1 MERSGT
7 GTLVREPAVGSLG
20 VLADRRDGLQTD
32 DEHVAERAP
41 RSFARRIAGEGA
53 IVFLLVLGAFL
64 VVAWLLDFK
73 YTSFSGDAFAR
84 MANGF
89 YVLYSRD
96 PHLAAI
102 GFVWEPLQSVAD
114 TLFLVGNHLWPALSH
129 NDMAG
134 SLTSSLAMAGAAYQ
148 IWAALREW
156 NVTRTPRLV
165 LTALFA
171 VNPMI
176 LFYAGNGMSEGLY
189 LFTLTASTRY
199 LLRWIHRGDL
209 RSLAY
214 AGIALAF
221 SYLTRNEAAAAALLG
236 VAVVGAV
243 SYARAYGNLKARAS
257 TAMSDVVV
265 FGSPPFIA
273 AAGWAITSYVIT
285 GYPFEQL
292 SSIYGNSMQEL
303 HLPHKS
309 FQGRVLYEVHAIGAL
324 APLMIIV
331 LIAAVAVA
339 FLRRDPGVMA
349 PLAVLGGA
357 LGFSM
362 LALLHNNIENFFR
375 YFIVAVPLEV
385 FLLGGI
391 IAAIQTARPTR
402 EDVLP
407 GEAIASAP
415 STRRTMVVLAS
426 VALVVVVM
434 VPATFTTGSAM
445 LNPKIGWE
453 ETQQLGFV
461 FHEHLNQVD
470 LRWRNR
476 YPQELALGS
485 YFDALRL
492 PDGDV
497 VTDNSTS
504 CVPEMITTMNQP
516 KLFVIPN
523 DRDYQRIVADP
534 ITFNVHYVLE
544 PDPTVTPVT
553 AMNIQYPNL
562 WTSGAGFTKRV
573 HQFPA
578 RGTCPGFRLFR
589 VIRHSNEVG

>member
-1 MERSGT
+1 MEHSGT
-7 GTLVREPAVGSLG
+7 GTLVHAPDVESRVM
-20 VLADRRDGLQTD
+20 VLADPRDEFGPD
-32 DEHVAERAP
+32 DHVADSAP
-41 RSFARRIAGEGA
+41 GSVARRLAGEGSV
-53 IVFLLVLGAFL
+53 VFLLTLAAYL

-73 YTSFSGDAFAR
+73 YTTFSGDAFSR

-114 TLFLVGNHLWPALSH
+114 TVFLLGNHLWPALSH

-134 SLTSSLAMAGAAYQ
+134 SLTSSIAMAGAAYQ
-148 IWAALREW
+148 ILAALREE
-156 NVTRTPRLV
+156 NVSRAPRLL

-214 AGIALAF
+214 AGVALALA
-221 SYLTRNEAAAAALLG
+221 YLTRNEAAAAVLLG
-236 VAVVGAV
+236 VVVVAAV
-243 SYARAYGNLKARAS
+243 SYARARGALKARAS

-273 AAGWAITSYVIT
+273 VAGWAITSYVIT

-303 HLPHKS
+303 HLGHKS
-309 FQGRVLYEVHAIGAL
+309 FHGRVLYEVHAISAF
-324 APLMIIV
+324 APLMVVV
-331 LIAAVAVA
+331 LIAAVAFA
-339 FLRRDPGVMA
+339 FWRRDPGVMA

-357 LGFSM
+357 LGFDM
-362 LALLHNNIENFFR
+362 LALLHNSIENYFR

-385 FLLGGI
+385 LLLGSI
-391 IAAIQTARPTR
+391 VAAIQTARLTPD
-402 EDVLP
+402 DV
-407 GEAIASAP
+407 AASGAGATASSP
-415 STRRTMVVLAS
+415 RRTVLALAS
-426 VALVVVVM
+426 VALVVAVM

-445 LNPKIGWE
+445 FNTSVGAE
-453 ETQQLGFV
+453 ETTQLGFI
-461 FHEHLNQVD
+461 FHEHLNQTD
-470 LRWRNR
+470 LHWRNR
-476 YPQELALGS
+476 YPQELALGR
-485 YFDALRL
+485 YFDALNL

-497 VTDNSTS
+497 VTDNSAG
-504 CVPEMITTMNQP
+504 CVPEMITTMDHP

-523 DRDYQRIVADP
+523 DRDFQRIVADP
-534 ITFNVHYVLE
+534 ITFHVRYIFE
-544 PDPTVTPVT
+544 PDPAVIPVT
-553 AMNIQYPNL
+553 AMNIQYPRL
-562 WTSGAGFTKRV
+562 WASGAGFTKRV

-578 RGTCPGFRLFR
+578 RGTCPSFRVFH